1 MGDGRDLGD
10 MSFEQA
16 KSVVYG
22 EFVILQAASENPAAS
37 AVVEAKS

>member
-1 MGDGRDLGD
+1 

-16 KSVVYG
+16 KSVVYD
-22 EFVILQAASENPAAS
+22 EFASLQAASENPAAS